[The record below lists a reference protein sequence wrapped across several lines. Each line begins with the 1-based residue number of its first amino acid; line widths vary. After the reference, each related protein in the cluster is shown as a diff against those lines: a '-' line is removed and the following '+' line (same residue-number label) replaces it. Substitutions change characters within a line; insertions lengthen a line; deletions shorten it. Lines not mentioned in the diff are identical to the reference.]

1 MTERSRQFEHQQE
14 ATLARIR
21 THVPAEVPLR
31 VERLPRGGFKVTG
44 PRCEMVGRAQVVTAF
59 VDGFVSSWRA
69 VSGEEQL
76 ALLALAAVALDKAEK
91 LLAAKDETI
100 AKAEALRA
108 ALLDRLA
115 DLERAGRDDPE
126 RSALPLSGPVRNLRP
141 NARRNPLNV
150 LRLLVRTDAARRSIG
165 SHLRGELCGGFSGGP
180 LGVGGDGRGA
190 RDVKRK
196 PAVRSTRVP
205 ESRCFNCGGIL
216 DGASAAGRPPVPND
230 YSVCWYCGAVARF
243 GEDLRLVALLPFEAI
258 PADVAETAARMV
270 AAVKRRM
277 Q

>member
-115 DLERAGRDDPE
+115 DLERG
-126 RSALPLSGPVRNLRP
+126 
-141 NARRNPLNV
+141 
-150 LRLLVRTDAARRSIG
+150 T
-165 SHLRGELCGGFSGGP
+165 
-180 LGVGGDGRGA
+180 
-190 RDVKRK
+190 
-196 PAVRSTRVP
+196 
-205 ESRCFNCGGIL
+205 
-216 DGASAAGRPPVPND
+216 
-230 YSVCWYCGAVARF
+230 
-243 GEDLRLVALLPFEAI
+243 
-258 PADVAETAARMV
+258 
-270 AAVKRRM
+270 
-277 Q
+277 